1 MSYVFKPLS
10 EVNSVDTVQ
19 DSDTVLIIQDGE
31 VKQTAKDNVGGAG
44 VVYFVTSDNYI
55 RNGSNWSTGT
65 DATVD
70 DVISAYEKGHARIF
84 RMYNGD
90 LTNVAN
96 IAGYRMYNGTK
107 RPYYYDSN
115 SNEYIELS

>member
-10 EVNSVDTVQ
+10 EVNSVDNVQ

-31 VKQTAKDNVGGAG
+31 VKQTAKDNVGGVG
-44 VVYFVTSDNYI
+44 VVYFVTSGDYI
-55 RNGSNWSTGT
+55 RNGSNWATGT

-70 DVISAYEKGHARIF
+70 DIVAAYEKGHVRIF

-90 LTNVAN
+90 LTNVSN

-107 RPYYYDSN
+107 RPYYYDGD